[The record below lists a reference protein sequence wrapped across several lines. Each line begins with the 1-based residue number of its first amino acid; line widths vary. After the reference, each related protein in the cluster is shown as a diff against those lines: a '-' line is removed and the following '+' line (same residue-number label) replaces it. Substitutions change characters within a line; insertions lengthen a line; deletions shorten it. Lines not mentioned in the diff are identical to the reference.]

1 MTIAYWCVLIA
12 GLLPYLATGI
22 AKAGGGYDNR
32 APRDWLARQTG
43 RRARANAAQKNSF
56 EAFPFFAAAVCV
68 AALAHAPQVKVDQYA
83 ELFVVARV
91 LYIFA
96 YVFDQALIRSL
107 VWTIGIGSVIA
118 IFCAA

>member
-1 MTIAYWCVLIA
+1 MTPAFWCVFIA

-32 APRDWLARQTG
+32 QPREWLARQTG

-56 EAFPFFAAAVCV
+56 EAFPFFASAVV
-68 AALAHAPQVKVDQYA
+68 IAALAHANPTRVDHCA
-83 ELFVVARV
+83 ELFVLARIV
-91 LYIFA
+91 YIFA
-96 YVFDQALIRSL
+96 YIIDLALLRSI
-107 VWTIGIGSVIA
+107 VWVVGIGSVIA